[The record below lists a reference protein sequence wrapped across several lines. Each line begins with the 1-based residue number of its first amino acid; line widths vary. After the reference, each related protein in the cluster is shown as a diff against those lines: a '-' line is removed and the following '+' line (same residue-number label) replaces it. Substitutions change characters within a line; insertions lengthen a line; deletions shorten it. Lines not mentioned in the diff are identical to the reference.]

1 MRVIV
6 EEYIINLN
14 RDLEL
19 IIAPCAKVCWDA
31 QIEEIAREFRAEG
44 LRSLVDEAEVD
55 AIPNLTLPRMLV
67 DSLSSMPTSPQRTI
81 KLAAQPLQ
89 RTSQIRRHISM
100 SSESAFKDG
109 SWHGVIESG
118 GQFPP
123 EEGRYHMYIGLQNL
137 TAIITNLLTCV
148 LQDSSV
154 PSRIEPI

>member
-1 MRVIV
+1 M
-6 EEYIINLN
+6 N

-31 QIEEIAREFRAEG
+31 KIEEEFRAEG

-55 AIPNLTLPRMLV
+55 AIPNLTVIPLPRMLV
-67 DSLSSMPTSPQRTI
+67 DSLSSMSTSPQRTI